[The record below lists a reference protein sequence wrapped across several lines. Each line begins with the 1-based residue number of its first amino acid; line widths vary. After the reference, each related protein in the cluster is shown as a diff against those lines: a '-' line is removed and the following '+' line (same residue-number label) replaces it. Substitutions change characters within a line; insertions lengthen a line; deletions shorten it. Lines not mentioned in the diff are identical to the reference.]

1 MKEFTAKTVEEAVAL
16 AVEAL
21 GIDEKH
27 LTFEVKEEKK
37 SLFKKSATIAVYEE
51 EDAAAYAQEYLK
63 SSLGALGIEITTEC
77 VREDDIFKITID
89 SERNPVI
96 IGKNG
101 KTLQALNELTKL
113 AVSNKFRRRYRILLD
128 VGGYKEDKYERIARI
143 AKRAAN
149 QVLRTKIDVQ
159 LDPMS
164 PDERRIVHN
173 TLTGWEGIKT
183 ESSGEGS
190 NRAVSILYIGE

>member
-1 MKEFTAKTVEEAVAL
+1 MKEFTAKTVEEAVKEA
-16 AVEAL
+16 ATAL
-21 GIDEKH
+21 GVEESR

-37 SLFKKSATIAVYEE
+37 SLFKKSATIVVYDED
-51 EDAAAYAQEYLK
+51 DAAAYAQEYLK
-63 SSLGALGIEITTEC
+63 NSLAALGIEITTEC
-77 VREDDIFKITID
+77 VKEDDIFKITID
-89 SERNPVI
+89 SDRNPVL

-113 AVSNKFRRRYRILLD
+113 AVSNKFRRRYRVLLD
-128 VGGYKEDKYERIARI
+128 VGGYKEDKYSRIARI

-149 QVLRTKIDVQ
+149 QVLRTKVDVQ

-183 ESSGEGS
+183 ESSGEGA
-190 NRAVSILYIGE
+190 NRAVSIIYIG

>member
-1 MKEFTAKTVEEAVAL
+1 MKQFTAKTVEEAIKEAC
-16 AVEAL
+16 EAL
-21 GIDEKH
+21 GVEENR
-27 LTFEVKEEKK
+27 LTFEVVEEKK
-37 SLFKKSATIAVYEE
+37 SLFKKSATISVYEE
-51 EDAAAYAQEYLK
+51 EDAAVYAQDYLK
-63 SSLGALGIEITTEC
+63 NFLAALGIEITTEC
-77 VREDDIFKITID
+77 VKEEDIFKITID
-89 SERNPVI
+89 SERNPVL

-128 VGGYKEDKYERIARI
+128 VGGYKEDKYSRIARI

-149 QVLRTKIDVQ
+149 QVLRTHIDVQ

-164 PDERRIVHN
+164 PDERRVVHN

-183 ESSGEGS
+183 ESSGEGA
-190 NRAVSILYIGE
+190 NRAVSILYVG